1 MSVAAETVVF
11 HRRGTAVAQANAI
24 LDTVPAR
31 PQLGWPSSFV
41 NARASPCGIKRR
53 LVLTWF
59 RAR

>member
-24 LDTVPAR
+24 LDPCR
-31 PQLGWPSSFV
+31 PGRTSGLAEQLCECACQSS
-41 NARASPCGIKRR
+41 GIKRR
-53 LVLTWF
+53 RALTWF